1 MRTGACNKDA
11 AGPEKPHGPVVDFLV
26 SPKGSFQAFL
36 IFGEGGRIEDD
47 GIVPPAFFMPLPQEV
62 EGVSLYTLHVFEA
75 VAFGVRPGQRHGLG
89 GNVNGFNVVAPAGN
103 LNGKSSGIAERI
115 ERSAS
120 RVAAGSATVFSLVE
134 VSSGLLA
141 RR

>member
-26 SPKGSFQAFL
+26 SAKGSFQAFL
-36 IFGEGGRIEDD
+36 IFREGGRIEDD
-47 GIVPPAFFMPLPQEV
+47 DIVAPAFFMPLPQEV
-62 EGVSLYTLHVFEA
+62 EGVSLYALHVFEA
-75 VAFGVRPGQRHGLG
+75 VAFGVRPGQRHGWG
-89 GNVNGFNVVAPAGN
+89 ENVNVFNVVARVDN
-103 LNGKSSGIAERI
+103 LTGKPSGIAERI

-120 RVAAGSATVFSLVE
+120 CVAARRATVIAWVE
-134 VSSGLLA
+134 VGSVFLA